1 MTNNKK
7 VANPFYVLLLAAGV
21 LFSITACAYGVMMLK
36 GGDAGNADG
45 SVTSSHRLIEF
56 LDRHGA
62 VVMTV
67 ELAVLAVATFA
78 AIGTDDYWTR
88 RAAAK
93 ADHVSKPNLGQNTTR
108 TNNPSPTSRD
118 DSQ

>member
-1 MTNNKK
+1 MTSNKK
-7 VANPFYVLLLAAGV
+7 VGNPFYVLLLVAGV

-36 GGDAGNADG
+36 GGDAGG
-45 SVTSSHRLIEF
+45 SVTSSHPLIEF
-56 LDRHGA
+56 LDRHGD

-78 AIGTDDYWTR
+78 AIGTDGYWTR
-88 RAAAK
+88 RAAAN
-93 ADHVSKPNLGQNTTR
+93 ADHAPGPNLQQDTTR
-108 TNNPSPTSRD
+108 TSNPSPTSRD